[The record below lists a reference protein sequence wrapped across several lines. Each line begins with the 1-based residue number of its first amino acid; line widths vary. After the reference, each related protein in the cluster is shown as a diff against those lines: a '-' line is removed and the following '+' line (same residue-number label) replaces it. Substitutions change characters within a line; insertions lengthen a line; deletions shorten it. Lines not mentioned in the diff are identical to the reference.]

1 VMAGVIAGM
10 LNKQI
15 SFALCSA
22 ERTVKTHRSRVMEK
36 MMVRTVP
43 DLVHV
48 AEELQEAGE
57 ALEQVPGG

>member
-1 VMAGVIAGM
+1 
-10 LNKQI
+10 
-15 SFALCSA
+15 
-22 ERTVKTHRSRVMEK
+22 MEK

-57 ALEQVPGG
+57 SLEPVPGA

>member
-1 VMAGVIAGM
+1 MAGVVAGL

-15 SFALCSA
+15 SYALASA

-57 ALEQVPGG
+57 SLEPVPGA